1 MRPPI
6 LFLTVAF
13 GVGLWAG
20 LDPFVFAGA
29 ALWGVA
35 LSLIAAAACLAARA
49 PLGAAV
55 GIMGVAGLLWG
66 TAAVRERAATCT
78 GRWAAGE
85 NAGEGRT
92 RAAIVRLA
100 DPAPAQGG
108 IVDADVLPGACAG
121 SVRLR
126 WPEGTGARGGTTWV
140 VAGRWTGSVLVVRRT
155 RALDLVPHGRGA
167 LRDALAARS
176 TELFGTRAPIVN
188 ALVFAPN
195 ARLDSDIR
203 ERYVRSG
210 LAHLLSI
217 SGLHVGFMAAWLA
230 LILGKL
236 HLAARARF
244 GATAVLLLG
253 YLWLLGFPAP
263 AVRAGAMLVLADVA
277 RLRQRVVAPRGVVA
291 LAALGVLVQDA
302 WALESVGAWLSVAGV
317 GAVVWAGRACAR
329 RHARHRADQRVRLRY
344 RGADRCAGQS
354 HRDPAR
360 RRRGAGSRDGAGTLV
375 A

>member
-20 LDPFVFAGA
+20 LDPFVFAGG

-35 LSLIAAAACLAARA
+35 LPLIAAAACLAARA

-66 TAAVRERAATCT
+66 TAAVREREVTCN
-78 GRWAAGE
+78 GRWTAGVRGRE
-85 NAGEGRT
+85 NAGEGPT

-108 IVDADVLPGACAG
+108 IADAEVLSGTCGG

-126 WPEGTGARGGTTWV
+126 WPEDHAARGGTTWV
-140 VAGRWTGSVLVVRRT
+140 VAGKWSGLDRGGDMGLLVVRRM
-155 RALDLVPHGRGA
+155 RVLDPVPRGRGA
-167 LRDALAARS
+167 LRDALAAKS
-176 TELFGTRAPIVN
+176 TELFGARAPIVN

-195 ARLDSDIR
+195 TRLDSNIR

-210 LAHLLSI
+210 LAHLLSN
-217 SGLHVGFMAAWLA
+217 SGLHVGFIAAWLA

-236 HLAARARF
+236 RLAARARF
-244 GATAVLLLG
+244 GATALLLLG

-277 RLRQRVVAPRGVVA
+277 RLRERVVAPRGVVA
-291 LAALGVLVQDA
+291 LAGLGVLIQDA
-302 WALESVGAWLSVAGV
+302 WALHSVGAWLSVAGV
-317 GAVVWAGRACAR
+317 GAVVWAGRAFAR
-329 RHARHRADQRVRLRY
+329 APRLPPL
-344 RGADRCAGQS
+344 AP
-354 HRDPAR
+354 PAP
-360 RRRGAGSRDGAGTLV
+360 AATPLPAPGTAFALGPV
-375 A
+375 SPVGV